1 MSKMRGNVKLIAA
14 AAAAVAGVLLGN
26 SKWYR

>member
-14 AAAAVAGVLLGN
+14 AADAVVGVLLGN